1 MPRIANRS
9 KQTLLVFQSLLGAP
23 MSWTHGYELSQLTG
37 LKSGT
42 LYPLLMRLSEQGLLE
57 DRWEESD
64 VAGRP
69 PRHAYRLSSSGRAF
83 AREALSETH
92 EAAATP
98 RRRLAKQ
105 S

>member
-1 MPRIANRS
+1 MPRVPNRS
-9 KQTLLVFQSLLGAP
+9 KQTLLVLQSFLEARA
-23 MSWTHGYELSQLTG
+23 SWQHGYELSQLTG

-42 LYPLLMRLSEQGLLE
+42 LYPLLMRLSEQGFLE

-64 VAGRP
+64 IAGRP
-69 PRHAYRLSSSGRAF
+69 PRHAYRLSSQGRSF
-83 AREALSETH
+83 ARAALSETQP
-92 EAAATP
+92 ATAR

>member
-1 MPRIANRS
+1 MPRIPNRS
-9 KQTLLVFQSLLGAP
+9 KQTLLVLQSLLEAP
-23 MSWTHGYELSQLTG
+23 ASWKHGYELSQLTG

-64 VAGRP
+64 IAGRP

-83 AREALSETH
+83 AREALSETQ
-92 EAAATP
+92 AVTVP
-98 RRRLAKQ
+98 RRQLAKQ

>member
-1 MPRIANRS
+1 MPRVPNRS
-9 KQTLLVFQSLLGAP
+9 KQTLLVLQSLLEAR
-23 MSWTHGYELSQLTG
+23 MSWKHGYELSQLTR

-64 VAGRP
+64 IAGRP

-83 AREALSETH
+83 AREALSETQ
-92 EAAATP
+92 AVTAP
-98 RRRLAKQ
+98 RRQLAKQ